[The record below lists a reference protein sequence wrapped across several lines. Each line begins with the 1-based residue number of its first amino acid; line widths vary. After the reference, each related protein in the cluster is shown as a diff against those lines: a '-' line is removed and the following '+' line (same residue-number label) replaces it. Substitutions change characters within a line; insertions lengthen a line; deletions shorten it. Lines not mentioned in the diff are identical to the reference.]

1 MEYILTIII
10 LILIFN
16 ILKLKKE
23 QDINNKKIGVIQ
35 DFIFGITK
43 TLKEKKEELNE
54 NIVDSLANGVFY
66 KDIMFNDLYN
76 KKDAELEQWVKKN
89 YFYNNYS
96 QTSMGDFSVLY
107 INIIKEML
115 DTPNEKLLDKEDLII
130 LKESLEVTED
140 NVLEIKGEIAI
151 YKDMKNGVL
160 DVSNFNANN
169 IDYKLSVL
177 FNHINNKYIEELRN
191 IVVEKN
197 K

>member
-76 KKDAELEQWVKKN
+76 KKDAELEQ
-89 YFYNNYS
+89 
-96 QTSMGDFSVLY
+96 
-107 INIIKEML
+107 
-115 DTPNEKLLDKEDLII
+115 
-130 LKESLEVTED
+130 
-140 NVLEIKGEIAI
+140 
-151 YKDMKNGVL
+151 
-160 DVSNFNANN
+160 
-169 IDYKLSVL
+169 
-177 FNHINNKYIEELRN
+177 
-191 IVVEKN
+191 
-197 K
+197 

>member
-1 MEYILTIII
+1 
-10 LILIFN
+10 
-16 ILKLKKE
+16 
-23 QDINNKKIGVIQ
+23 
-35 DFIFGITK
+35 
-43 TLKEKKEELNE
+43 
-54 NIVDSLANGVFY
+54 
-66 KDIMFNDLYN
+66 
-76 KKDAELEQWVKKN
+76 
-89 YFYNNYS
+89 
-96 QTSMGDFSVLY
+96 MGDFSVLY